1 MSCLGLAPAVVA
13 TTIQQVVGHRDLA
26 TGFNPVVLTTAAPPE
41 VSVYLDEDLLME
53 PGRHVFRGS
62 VSGIIVEV
70 IEQRGSYRG
79 DLDWENYVL
88 EKVASVRRTHRITSV
103 AVVDLGHPDAWLAL
117 QAST

>member
-1 MSCLGLAPAVVA
+1 MC
-13 TTIQQVVGHRDLA
+13 IRD
-26 TGFNPVVLTTAAPPE
+26 
-41 VSVYLDEDLLME
+41 S
-53 PGRHVFRGS
+53 
-62 VSGIIVEV
+62 VEV

-79 DLDWENYVL
+79 DLDWENHVL